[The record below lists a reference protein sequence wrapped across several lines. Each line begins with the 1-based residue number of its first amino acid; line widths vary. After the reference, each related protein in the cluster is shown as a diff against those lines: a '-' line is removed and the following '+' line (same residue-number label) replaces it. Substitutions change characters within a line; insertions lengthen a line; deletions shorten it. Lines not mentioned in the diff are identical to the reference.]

1 MAHRRRLNRYIEK
14 IYEDSPAYE
23 SNLQQGDIIKKIDNI
38 EINKMIYLQ
47 EYIYYKKPKDKV
59 SLTIERNE
67 KEIEVN
73 VELTEKNNG

>member
-1 MAHRRRLNRYIEK
+1 M
-14 IYEDSPAYE
+14 
-23 SNLQQGDIIKKIDNI
+23 ID
-38 EINKMIYLQ
+38 LQ

-59 SLTIERNE
+59 SLTIERNG